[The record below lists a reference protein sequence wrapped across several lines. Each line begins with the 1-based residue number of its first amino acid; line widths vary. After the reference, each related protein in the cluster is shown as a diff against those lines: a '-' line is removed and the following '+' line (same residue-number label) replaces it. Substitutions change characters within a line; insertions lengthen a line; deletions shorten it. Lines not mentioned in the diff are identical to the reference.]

1 MTKSKSLTKRGI
13 RKHIRKQMQR
23 KKKSLRHRGGVSGE
37 KCNGDYSVSITMD
50 DLRKF
55 YNDAQQQQ
63 LSLGCL
69 IKYPEVLGRRKRR
82 TLIVEK
88 VNAQHPDFK
97 YLMITYKDS
106 TGTRKDIDIG
116 SAKEILFVPS
126 TGTIEFELRD
136 YDGSFK
142 RLNFKFAV
150 SERPEKGRTA
160 PNQEEQGW
168 IDVFKNIKS
177 KQMSILDQEELKLA
191 QLREKQQAQEQSIE
205 AGKFRQER
213 DELVGYQLPEIQDK
227 VARSYQALQG
237 KSDEELKDLT
247 GKLRADWAEVRLL
260 KSERRDGKM
269 KAERIGHKD
278 KTDVIQKQRCRQAV
292 RDYVQRE
299 YAQESAAMREALVYH
314 ACVSERASIQEKRF
328 LQGED
333 LKDSKRRSKEKSAE
347 EDETFIRMQN
357 ERRASGNR
365 AYDVDEKLHEK
376 ISDDSLI
383 QGYKR
388 SRADYY
394 KELEELAP
402 KIQALFAKVPK
413 DEFAKLQ
420 SGDRINLSKEL
431 LLKHITEEE
440 FNTLEEHL
448 QRYEKLSDVVERP
461 MSERTLMRMESSRTA
476 LTGQT
481 PEDVEAGEQ
490 EWARQKDY
498 FSSGRTELG
507 GGTKRRKRKGKNGG
521 KKTRKTRKHRKR
533 NNKKNSKEHNKKSK
547 RNIRQ
552 RQTKKGRKGRRRI
565 GRRLRTTKK
574 R

>member
-1 MTKSKSLTKRGI
+1 MVRSKSLTKRGI
-13 RKHIRKQMQR
+13 KRQIKRQMQR
-23 KKKSLRHRGGVSGE
+23 KKKSIRHRGGVSGE
-37 KCNGDYSVSITMD
+37 RCNGDYSVTITMD
-50 DLRKF
+50 QLTRF
-55 YNDAQQQQ
+55 YDDKQQQK

-69 IKYPEVLGRRKRR
+69 IKYPESLGRRKRR
-82 TLIVEK
+82 TLLLEK
-88 VNAQHPDFK
+88 IDGQHPDFK

-106 TGTRKDIDIG
+106 SGNKKNIDIG
-116 SAKEILFVPS
+116 SAKEILFIPN

-136 YDGSFK
+136 YDGTYK

-150 SERPEKGRTA
+150 SERPEKGRDT
-160 PNQEEQGW
+160 PNQQEQSW
-168 IDVFKNIKS
+168 IDVFKSIKS
-177 KQMSILDQEELKLA
+177 KQMTILDQEDLKLT
-191 QLREKQQAQEQSIE
+191 QIQERQQAQEQRTE
-205 AGKFRQER
+205 AAEFREKR
-213 DELVGYQLPEIQDK
+213 DEVVGYQLPEIQDK

-237 KSDEELKDLT
+237 KTDEELKDLT
-247 GKLRADWAEVRLL
+247 EKLRADWAEVRLL

-299 YAQESAAMREALVYH
+299 YSDESAVMREALVYH
-314 ACVSERASIQEKRF
+314 ACVNERASIQEKRF

-333 LKDSKRRSKEKSAE
+333 LKDSKRRSKAKSAE
-347 EDETFIRMQN
+347 EDEIMFKMQN

-365 AYDVDEKLHEK
+365 AYDIDEKLHEK
-376 ISDDSLI
+376 ISEDSLL

-420 SGDRINLSKEL
+420 SGDRFELSKEIL
-431 LLKHITEEE
+431 LDYITEED
-440 FNTLEEHL
+440 FNTLEQYL
-448 QRYEKLSDVVERP
+448 QRYEKLSNVIERP
-461 MSERTLMRMESSRTA
+461 MSERTLMRMDSSRTA
-476 LTGQT
+476 LTGET
-481 PEDVEAGEQ
+481 PEDVEASEK
-490 EWARQKDY
+490 EWAREKDR

-507 GGTKRRKRKGKNGG
+507 GGTKRRKRKGKKGG
-521 KKTRKTRKHRKR
+521 KKTRKTRKKC
-533 NNKKNSKEHNKKSK
+533 KKHNKRYCKTK
-547 RNIRQ
+547 RK
-552 RQTKKGRKGRRRI
+552 KKGLKKRSGRRSKI
-565 GRRLRTTKK
+565 TKK

>member
-23 KKKSLRHRGGVSGE
+23 KKKSLRHHGGVSGE

-55 YNDAQQQQ
+55 YDDPQQKE

-69 IKYPEVLGRRKRR
+69 IKYPEGLGRRKRR
-82 TLIVEK
+82 TLSVEK
-88 VNAQHPDFK
+88 IAGQHPDVK
-97 YLMITYKDS
+97 YLIISYKDS
-106 TGTRKDIDIG
+106 SGEKRYIDIA
-116 SAKEILFVPS
+116 SAKEILFVS
-126 TGTIEFELRD
+126 DSGSIEFDLRD
-136 YDGSFK
+136 DGSDK
-142 RLNFKFAV
+142 RLDYKFAV
-150 SERPEKGRTA
+150 SERPIKRRSEPDDEEKM
-160 PNQEEQGW
+160 W
-168 IDVFKNIKS
+168 MKVFNNIKS
-177 KQMSILDQEELKLA
+177 KQMSILDEEELKLA
-191 QLREKQQAQEQSIE
+191 QLRETQKREEQKAE
-205 AGKFRQER
+205 AAEFRQQR

-299 YAQESAAMREALVYH
+299 YVQESAAMREALVYH

-328 LQGED
+328 LKGED
-333 LKDSKRRSKEKSAE
+333 FKDSKRRSKEKSAE

-420 SGDRINLSKEL
+420 SGDRFELSKEML
-431 LLKHITEEE
+431 IKYITEEE
-440 FNTLEEHL
+440 FDTLEKHL

-490 EWARQKDY
+490 EWARQKDR

-507 GGTKRRKRKGKNGG
+507 GGTKRRKRKGKKGG
-521 KKTRKTRKHRKR
+521 KKTRKHRKR
-533 NNKKNSKEHNKKSK
+533 NNKKSK
-547 RNIRQ
+547 RHMRP
-552 RQTKKGRKGRRRI
+552 RQTKKGKKGRRGN